1 MNLRSIVLPVLAV
14 AGLVATVAA
23 VKKMEFRTLDVPI
36 PVSPAPSP
44 FESRIAATG
53 LVEPLGG
60 VTYVDAADAGV
71 VGRVLV
77 AEGDRVKAGDTLWE
91 LDHARAEAEYGLAR
105 AELSVAE
112 AQFVDEQARLKALM
126 ESGAAEIVPQVE
138 RVAREQ
144 SAKVA
149 GARVQRA
156 AAQVDAALAQLHR
169 ETVRSPIDGTVLF
182 VDVRTGEYAPPGGR
196 RMAIGSID
204 PMQVRVDI
212 DEVEF
217 ARFAQGGKAQASLRG
232 VPGSSLP
239 LRFLRV
245 VPLVQPKR
253 TLTGEAAERID
264 TRVVQVIYEL
274 GKGTHTVQPGQVIDV
289 YIEVP
294 ASTD

>member
-1 MNLRSIVLPVLAV
+1 MNLRTIVLPVLAV

-23 VKKMEFRTLDVPI
+23 VKKMEFRTLDVPV

-71 VGRVLV
+71 VGRVAV
-77 AEGDRVKAGDTLWE
+77 AEGDAVKVGDILWE
-91 LDHARAEAEYGLAR
+91 LDHARTRAELGLAEAER
-105 AELSVAE
+105 AVAM
-112 AQFVDEQARLKALM
+112 AQLVDEEARLKALM
-126 ESGAAEIVPQVE
+126 ESGAAEVVPQVE

-149 GARVQRA
+149 AARVQRA
-156 AAQVDAALAQLHR
+156 DAQVQAAQAQLHR

-182 VDVRTGEYAPPGGR
+182 VDVRPGEYAPPGGR
-196 RMAIGSID
+196 RLAIGSSD

-212 DEVEF
+212 DEGEF

-239 LRFLRV
+239 LKFLRV

-274 GKGTHTVQPGQVIDV
+274 GQGTHRVQPGQVVDV

-294 ASTD
+294 DSVQ

>member
-126 ESGAAEIVPQVE
+126 ESGAADKVVRPYLVGAKNVGQ
-138 RVAREQ
+138 RV
-144 SAKVA
+144 
-149 GARVQRA
+149 
-156 AAQVDAALAQLHR
+156 
-169 ETVRSPIDGTVLF
+169 
-182 VDVRTGEYAPPGGR
+182 
-196 RMAIGSID
+196 
-204 PMQVRVDI
+204 
-212 DEVEF
+212 
-217 ARFAQGGKAQASLRG
+217 RG
-232 VPGSSLP
+232 VKHDGLQRPWEVCCSCS
-239 LRFLRV
+239 R
-245 VPLVQPKR
+245 QQ
-253 TLTGEAAERID
+253 AHAEDIR
-264 TRVVQVIYEL
+264 R
-274 GKGTHTVQPGQVIDV
+274 
-289 YIEVP
+289 
-294 ASTD
+294 

>member
-60 VTYVDAADAGV
+60 VTYVDAAEAGV

-274 GKGTHTVQPGQVIDV
+274 GKGTHTVQPGQVVDV

>member
-1 MNLRSIVLPVLAV
+1 MNLRTIVLPVLAV

-23 VKKMEFRTLDVPI
+23 VKKMEFRTLDVPV
-36 PVSPAPSP
+36 PVTPAPSP

-71 VGRVLV
+71 VGRVAV
-77 AEGDRVKAGDTLWE
+77 AEGDAVKAGDILWE
-91 LDHARAEAEYGLAR
+91 LDHASTRAELGLAEAER
-105 AELSVAE
+105 AVAM
-112 AQFVDEQARLKALM
+112 AQLVDEEARLKALM
-126 ESGAAEIVPQVE
+126 ESGAAEVVPQVE
-138 RVAREQ
+138 RVVREQ
-144 SAKVA
+144 STKVA
-149 GARVQRA
+149 SARVQRA
-156 AAQVDAALAQLHR
+156 AAQVEAAQAQLQR

-182 VDVRTGEYAPPGGR
+182 VDVRPGEYAPPGGR

-217 ARFAQGGKAQASLRG
+217 ARFAQAGEAQASLRG

-239 LRFLRV
+239 LTFLRV

-274 GKGTHTVQPGQVIDV
+274 GRGTHRVQPGQVVDV

-294 ASTD
+294 DSVQ

>member
-60 VTYVDAADAGV
+60 VTYVDAAEAGV

-126 ESGAAEIVPQVE
+126 ESGAADIVPQVE

-274 GKGTHTVQPGQVIDV
+274 GKGTHTVQPGQVVDV

>member
-1 MNLRSIVLPVLAV
+1 MNLRTIVLPVLAV

-23 VKKMEFRTLDVPI
+23 VKKMEFRTLDVPV
-36 PVSPAPSP
+36 PVTPAPSP

-71 VGRVLV
+71 VGRVAV
-77 AEGDRVKAGDTLWE
+77 AEGDAVKAGDILWE
-91 LDHARAEAEYGLAR
+91 LDHASTRAGLGLAEAER
-105 AELSVAE
+105 AVAM
-112 AQFVDEQARLKALM
+112 AQLVDEEARLKALM
-126 ESGAAEIVPQVE
+126 ESGAAEVVPQVE
-138 RVAREQ
+138 RVVREQ
-144 SAKVA
+144 STKVA
-149 GARVQRA
+149 SARVQRA
-156 AAQVDAALAQLHR
+156 AAQVEAAQAQLQR

-182 VDVRTGEYAPPGGR
+182 VDVRPGEYAPPGGR

-217 ARFAQGGKAQASLRG
+217 ARFAQAGKAQASLRG

-239 LRFLRV
+239 LTFLRV

-274 GKGTHTVQPGQVIDV
+274 GRGTHRVQPGQVVDV

-294 ASTD
+294 DSVQ

>member
-23 VKKMEFRTLDVPI
+23 VKKMEFRTLDVPV

-71 VGRVLV
+71 VGRVDV
-77 AEGDRVKAGDTLWE
+77 AEGDSVKAGDVLWE
-91 LDHARAEAEYGLAR
+91 LDHARTKAELGLAEAER
-105 AELSVAE
+105 AVAM
-112 AQFVDEQARLKALM
+112 AQLVDEEARLKALM
-126 ESGAAEIVPQVE
+126 ESGAAEVVPQVE

-149 GARVQRA
+149 AARVQRA
-156 AAQVDAALAQLHR
+156 DAQVQAAQAQLHR

-182 VDVRTGEYAPPGGR
+182 VDVRPGEYAPPGGR

-239 LRFLRV
+239 LTFLRV

-274 GKGTHTVQPGQVIDV
+274 GQGTHRVQPGQVVDV

-294 ASTD
+294 DTAQ

>member
-217 ARFAQGGKAQASLRG
+217 ARFAEGGKAQASLRG

-274 GKGTHTVQPGQVIDV
+274 GKGTHTVQPGQVVDV

>member
-1 MNLRSIVLPVLAV
+1 MNLRTIVLPVLAV

-23 VKKMEFRTLDVPI
+23 VKKMEFRTLDVPV

-71 VGRVLV
+71 VGRVAV
-77 AEGDRVKAGDTLWE
+77 AEGDAVKVGDILWE
-91 LDHARAEAEYGLAR
+91 LDHARTRAELGLAEAER
-105 AELSVAE
+105 AVAM
-112 AQFVDEQARLKALM
+112 AQLVDEEARLKALM
-126 ESGAAEIVPQVE
+126 ESGAAEVVPQVE

-149 GARVQRA
+149 AARVQRSDA
-156 AAQVDAALAQLHR
+156 QVQAAQAQLHR

-182 VDVRTGEYAPPGGR
+182 VDVRPGEYAPPGGR
-196 RMAIGSID
+196 RLAIGSID

-239 LRFLRV
+239 LKFLRV

-274 GKGTHTVQPGQVIDV
+274 GQGTHRVQPGQVVDV

-294 ASTD
+294 DSVQ

>member
-23 VKKMEFRTLDVPI
+23 VKKMEFRTLDVPV

-71 VGRVLV
+71 VGRVAV
-77 AEGDRVKAGDTLWE
+77 AEGDSVKAGDVLWE
-91 LDHARAEAEYGLAR
+91 LDHARTKAELGLAEAER
-105 AELSVAE
+105 AVAM
-112 AQFVDEQARLKALM
+112 AQLVDEQARLKALV
-126 ESGAAEIVPQVE
+126 ESGAAEVVPQVE

-149 GARVQRA
+149 AARVQRA
-156 AAQVDAALAQLHR
+156 EAQVEAAQAQLHR

-182 VDVRTGEYAPPGGR
+182 VDVRPGEYAPPGGR

-274 GKGTHTVQPGQVIDV
+274 GQGTHRVQPGQVVDV

-294 ASTD
+294 DTAQ

>member
-156 AAQVDAALAQLHR
+156 AAQIDAALAQLHR

-274 GKGTHTVQPGQVIDV
+274 GKGTHTVQPGQVVDV

>member
-1 MNLRSIVLPVLAV
+1 MNLRSIVLPVLAI

-60 VTYVDAADAGV
+60 VIYVDAADAGV

-217 ARFAQGGKAQASLRG
+217 ARFAEGGKAQASLRG

-274 GKGTHTVQPGQVIDV
+274 GKGTHTVQPGQVVDV

>member
-23 VKKMEFRTLDVPI
+23 VKKMEFRTLDVPV

-71 VGRVLV
+71 VGRVAV
-77 AEGDRVKAGDTLWE
+77 AEGDSVKAGDVLWE
-91 LDHARAEAEYGLAR
+91 LDHARTKAELGLAEAER
-105 AELSVAE
+105 AVAM
-112 AQFVDEQARLKALM
+112 AQLVDEQARLKALM
-126 ESGAAEIVPQVE
+126 ESGAAEVVPQVE

-149 GARVQRA
+149 AARVQRA
-156 AAQVDAALAQLHR
+156 DAQVEAAQAQLHR

-182 VDVRTGEYAPPGGR
+182 VDVRPGEYAPPGGR

-274 GKGTHTVQPGQVIDV
+274 GQGTHRVQPGQVVDV

-294 ASTD
+294 DTAQ

>member
-60 VTYVDAADAGV
+60 VTYVDAAEAGV

-126 ESGAAEIVPQVE
+126 ESGAADIVPQ
-138 RVAREQ
+138 VAREQ

-274 GKGTHTVQPGQVIDV
+274 GKGTHTVQPGQVVDV

>member
-1 MNLRSIVLPVLAV
+1 MNLRTIVLPVLAV

-23 VKKMEFRTLDVPI
+23 VKKMEFRTLDVPV

-71 VGRVLV
+71 VGRVAV
-77 AEGDRVKAGDTLWE
+77 AEGDAVKVGDILWE
-91 LDHARAEAEYGLAR
+91 LDHARTRAELGLAEAER
-105 AELSVAE
+105 AVAM
-112 AQFVDEQARLKALM
+112 AQLVDEEARLKALM
-126 ESGAAEIVPQVE
+126 ESGAAEVVPQVE

-149 GARVQRA
+149 AARVQRA
-156 AAQVDAALAQLHR
+156 DAQVQAAQAQLHR

-182 VDVRTGEYAPPGGR
+182 VDVRPGEYAPPGGR

-239 LRFLRV
+239 LKFLRV

-274 GKGTHTVQPGQVIDV
+274 GQGTHRVQPGQVVDV

-294 ASTD
+294 DSVQ

>member
-60 VTYVDAADAGV
+60 VTYVDAAEAGV

-232 VPGSSLP
+232 GPGSSLP

-274 GKGTHTVQPGQVIDV
+274 GKGTHTVQPGQVVDV

>member
-1 MNLRSIVLPVLAV
+1 MNLRTIVLPVLAV

-23 VKKMEFRTLDVPI
+23 VKKMEFRTLDVPV
-36 PVSPAPSP
+36 PVTPAPSP

-71 VGRVLV
+71 VGRVAV
-77 AEGDRVKAGDTLWE
+77 AEGDAVKAGDILWE
-91 LDHARAEAEYGLAR
+91 LDHASTRAELGLAEAER
-105 AELSVAE
+105 AVAM
-112 AQFVDEQARLKALM
+112 AQLVDEEARLKALM
-126 ESGAAEIVPQVE
+126 ESGAAEVVPQVE
-138 RVAREQ
+138 RVVREQ
-144 SAKVA
+144 STKVA
-149 GARVQRA
+149 SARVQRA
-156 AAQVDAALAQLHR
+156 AAQVEAAQAQLQR

-182 VDVRTGEYAPPGGR
+182 VDVRPGEYAPPGGR

-217 ARFAQGGKAQASLRG
+217 ARFAQAGKAQASLRG

-239 LRFLRV
+239 LTFLRV

-274 GKGTHTVQPGQVIDV
+274 GRGTHRVQPGQVVDV

-294 ASTD
+294 DSVQ

>member
-156 AAQVDAALAQLHR
+156 SAQVDAALAQLHR

-182 VDVRTGEYAPPGGR
+182 VDVRAGEYAPPGGR

-217 ARFAQGGKAQASLRG
+217 ARFAEGGKAQASLRG

-274 GKGTHTVQPGQVIDV
+274 GKGTHTVQPGQVVDV

-294 ASTD
+294 AATD

>member
-1 MNLRSIVLPVLAV
+1 MNLRTIVLPVLAV

-23 VKKMEFRTLDVPI
+23 VKKMEFRTLDVPV

-71 VGRVLV
+71 VGRVAV
-77 AEGDRVKAGDTLWE
+77 AEGDAVKVGDILWE
-91 LDHARAEAEYGLAR
+91 LDHARTRAELGLAEAER
-105 AELSVAE
+105 AVAM
-112 AQFVDEQARLKALM
+112 AQLVDEEARLKALM
-126 ESGAAEIVPQVE
+126 ESGAAEVVPQVE

-149 GARVQRA
+149 AARVQRA
-156 AAQVDAALAQLHR
+156 DAQVQAAQAQLHR

-182 VDVRTGEYAPPGGR
+182 VDVRPGEYAPPGGR
-196 RMAIGSID
+196 RLAIGSID

-239 LRFLRV
+239 LKFLRV

-274 GKGTHTVQPGQVIDV
+274 GQGTHRVQPGQVVDV

-294 ASTD
+294 DSVQ

>member
-126 ESGAAEIVPQVE
+126 ESGAADIVPQVE

-217 ARFAQGGKAQASLRG
+217 ARFAEGGKAQASLRG

-274 GKGTHTVQPGQVIDV
+274 GKGTHTVQPGQVVDV

>member
-1 MNLRSIVLPVLAV
+1 MNLRSVVLPVLAV

-23 VKKMEFRTLDVPI
+23 VKKMEFRTLDVP
-36 PVSPAPSP
+36 VLLTPAPSP

-60 VTYVDAADAGV
+60 VIYADAADAGV
-71 VGRVLV
+71 VGRVAV
-77 AEGDRVKAGDTLWE
+77 AEGDAVKVGDILWE
-91 LDHARAEAEYGLAR
+91 LDHTRTKAELGLAEAER
-105 AELSVAE
+105 MVAE
-112 AQFVDEQARLKALM
+112 AQLVDEEVRLRALM
-126 ESGAAEIVPQVE
+126 ESGASEILPQVE

-144 SAKVA
+144 SVKVA
-149 GARVQRA
+149 VARLQRA
-156 AAQVDAALAQLHR
+156 TAQVDASRAQLQR
-169 ETVRSPIDGTVLF
+169 ETVHSPIDGTVLF
-182 VDVRTGEYAPPGGR
+182 VDVRAGEYAPPGGR
-196 RMAIGSID
+196 RLAIGSID

-217 ARFAQGGKAQASLRG
+217 ARFAKGGKAQASLRG

-239 LRFLRV
+239 LTFLRV

-274 GKGTHTVQPGQVIDV
+274 GQGTHRVQPGQVVDV
-289 YIEVP
+289 YIAVP
-294 ASTD
+294 DTMQ

>member
-23 VKKMEFRTLDVPI
+23 VRKMQFRTLDVPI

-126 ESGAAEIVPQVE
+126 ESGAAEVLPQVE

-217 ARFAQGGKAQASLRG
+217 ARFAEGGKAQASLRG

-274 GKGTHTVQPGQVIDV
+274 GKGTHTVQPGQVVDV

>member
-1 MNLRSIVLPVLAV
+1 MNLRTIVLPVLAV

-23 VKKMEFRTLDVPI
+23 VKKMEFRTLDVPV
-36 PVSPAPSP
+36 PVTPAPSP

-71 VGRVLV
+71 VGRVAV
-77 AEGDRVKAGDTLWE
+77 AEGDAVKAGDILWE
-91 LDHARAEAEYGLAR
+91 LDHASTRAELGLAEAER
-105 AELSVAE
+105 AVAM
-112 AQFVDEQARLKALM
+112 AQLVDEEARLKALM
-126 ESGAAEIVPQVE
+126 ESGAAEVVPQVE
-138 RVAREQ
+138 RVVREQ
-144 SAKVA
+144 STKVA
-149 GARVQRA
+149 SARVQRA
-156 AAQVDAALAQLHR
+156 AAQVEAAQAQLQR

-182 VDVRTGEYAPPGGR
+182 VDVRPGEYAPPGGR
-196 RMAIGSID
+196 RMAIGSIE

-217 ARFAQGGKAQASLRG
+217 ARFAQAGKAQASLRG

-239 LRFLRV
+239 LTFLRV

-274 GKGTHTVQPGQVIDV
+274 GRGTHRVQPGQVVDV

-294 ASTD
+294 DSVQ

>member
-60 VTYVDAADAGV
+60 VTYVDAAEAGV

-126 ESGAAEIVPQVE
+126 ESGAADILPQVE

-274 GKGTHTVQPGQVIDV
+274 GKGTHTVQPGQVVDV

>member
-60 VTYVDAADAGV
+60 VIYVDAADAGV

-126 ESGAAEIVPQVE
+126 ESGAADIVPQVE

-274 GKGTHTVQPGQVIDV
+274 GKGTHTVQPGQVVDV

>member
-1 MNLRSIVLPVLAV
+1 MNLRTIVLPALAV
-14 AGLVATVAA
+14 AGLAATVAA
-23 VKKMEFRTLDVPI
+23 VKKMEFRTLDVPV
-36 PVSPAPSP
+36 PVTPAPSP
-44 FESRIAATG
+44 FETRIAATG

-60 VTYVDAADAGV
+60 VTYADAADAGV
-71 VGRVLV
+71 IGRVAV
-77 AEGDRVKAGDTLWE
+77 AEGDVVKAGDVLWE
-91 LDHARAEAEYGLAR
+91 LDHARTKAELGLAEAER
-105 AELSVAE
+105 AVAM
-112 AQFVDEQARLKALM
+112 AQLVDEQARLKALM
-126 ESGAAEIVPQVE
+126 ESGAAEVVPQVE

-149 GARVQRA
+149 AARVQRA
-156 AAQVDAALAQLHR
+156 DAQVEAAQAQLQR

-182 VDVRTGEYAPPGGR
+182 VDVRAGEYAPPGGR

-274 GKGTHTVQPGQVIDV
+274 GQGTHRVQPGQVVDV

-294 ASTD
+294 DTAQ

>member
-1 MNLRSIVLPVLAV
+1 MNLRTIVLPVLAV

-217 ARFAQGGKAQASLRG
+217 ARFAEGGKAQASLRG

-274 GKGTHTVQPGQVIDV
+274 GKGTHTVQPGQVVDV

>member
-182 VDVRTGEYAPPGGR
+182 VDVRTGEFAPPGGR

-217 ARFAQGGKAQASLRG
+217 ARFAEGGKAQASLRG

-274 GKGTHTVQPGQVIDV
+274 GKGTHTVQPGQVVDV

>member
-1 MNLRSIVLPVLAV
+1 MNLRTIVLPVLAV

-23 VKKMEFRTLDVPI
+23 VKKMEFRTREVPI

-71 VGRVLV
+71 VGRVAV
-77 AEGDRVKAGDTLWE
+77 AEGDAVKVGDILWE
-91 LDHARAEAEYGLAR
+91 LDHARTRAELGLAEAER
-105 AELSVAE
+105 AVAM
-112 AQFVDEQARLKALM
+112 AQLVDEEARLKALM
-126 ESGAAEIVPQVE
+126 ESGAAEVVPQVE

-149 GARVQRA
+149 AARVQRSDA
-156 AAQVDAALAQLHR
+156 QVQAAQAQLHR

-182 VDVRTGEYAPPGGR
+182 VDVRPGEYAPPGGR
-196 RMAIGSID
+196 RLAIGSID

-239 LRFLRV
+239 LTFLRV

-274 GKGTHTVQPGQVIDV
+274 GRGTHRVQPGQVVDV

-294 ASTD
+294 DTVQ

>member
-126 ESGAAEIVPQVE
+126 ESGAADIVPQVE

-274 GKGTHTVQPGQVIDV
+274 GKGTHTVQPGQVVDV

>member
-1 MNLRSIVLPVLAV
+1 MNLRTIVLPVLAV

-23 VKKMEFRTLDVPI
+23 VKKMEFRTLDVPV

-71 VGRVLV
+71 VGRVAV
-77 AEGDRVKAGDTLWE
+77 AEGDAVKVGDILWE
-91 LDHARAEAEYGLAR
+91 LDHARTRAELGLAEAER
-105 AELSVAE
+105 AVAM
-112 AQFVDEQARLKALM
+112 AQLVDEEARLKALM
-126 ESGAAEIVPQVE
+126 ESGAAEVVPQVE

-149 GARVQRA
+149 AARVQRA
-156 AAQVDAALAQLHR
+156 DAQVQAAQAQLHR

-182 VDVRTGEYAPPGGR
+182 VDVRPGEYAPPGGR

-239 LRFLRV
+239 LKFLRV

-274 GKGTHTVQPGQVIDV
+274 GKGTHIVQPGQVVDV

-294 ASTD
+294 DSVQ

>member
-1 MNLRSIVLPVLAV
+1 MNLRTIVLPVLAV

-23 VKKMEFRTLDVPI
+23 VKKMEFRTLDVPV

-71 VGRVLV
+71 VGRVAV
-77 AEGDRVKAGDTLWE
+77 AEGDAVKVGDILWE
-91 LDHARAEAEYGLAR
+91 LDHARTRAELGLAEAER
-105 AELSVAE
+105 AVAM
-112 AQFVDEQARLKALM
+112 AQLVDEEARLKALM
-126 ESGAAEIVPQVE
+126 ESGAAEVVPQVE

-149 GARVQRA
+149 AARVQRA
-156 AAQVDAALAQLHR
+156 DAQVQAAQAQLHR

-182 VDVRTGEYAPPGGR
+182 VDVRPGEYAPPGGR
-196 RMAIGSID
+196 RLAIGSSD

-239 LRFLRV
+239 LKFLRV

-274 GKGTHTVQPGQVIDV
+274 GQGTHRVQPGQVVDV

-294 ASTD
+294 DSVQ

>member
-1 MNLRSIVLPVLAV
+1 
-14 AGLVATVAA
+14 
-23 VKKMEFRTLDVPI
+23 
-36 PVSPAPSP
+36 
-44 FESRIAATG
+44 
-53 LVEPLGG
+53 
-60 VTYVDAADAGV
+60 VTYVDAAEAGV

-274 GKGTHTVQPGQVIDV
+274 GKGTHTVQPGQVVDV

>member
-1 MNLRSIVLPVLAV
+1 MNLRTIVLPVLAL
-14 AGLVATVAA
+14 AGLAATVAA

-71 VGRVLV
+71 IGRVLV

-91 LDHARAEAEYGLAR
+91 LDHARTEAEYGLAR

-112 AQFVDEQARLKALM
+112 AQFVDEQARLKALL
-126 ESGAAEIVPQVE
+126 ESGAAEVVPQVE

-156 AAQVDAALAQLHR
+156 SAQVDAALAQLHR

-182 VDVRTGEYAPPGGR
+182 VDVRAGEYAPPGGR

-274 GKGTHTVQPGQVIDV
+274 GKGTHTVQPGQVVDV

>member
-126 ESGAAEIVPQVE
+126 ESGAADILPQVE

-274 GKGTHTVQPGQVIDV
+274 GKGTHTVQPGQVVDV

>member
-1 MNLRSIVLPVLAV
+1 MNLRTIVLPVLAV

-23 VKKMEFRTLDVPI
+23 VKKMEFRTLDVPV

-71 VGRVLV
+71 VGRVAV
-77 AEGDRVKAGDTLWE
+77 AEGDAVKVGDILWE
-91 LDHARAEAEYGLAR
+91 LDHARTRAELGLAEAER
-105 AELSVAE
+105 AVAM
-112 AQFVDEQARLKALM
+112 AQLVDEEARLKALM
-126 ESGAAEIVPQVE
+126 ESGAAEVVPQVE

-149 GARVQRA
+149 AARVQRSDA
-156 AAQVDAALAQLHR
+156 QVQAAQAQLHR

-182 VDVRTGEYAPPGGR
+182 VDVRPGEYAPPGGR
-196 RMAIGSID
+196 RLAIGSID

-239 LRFLRV
+239 LKFLRV

-274 GKGTHTVQPGQVIDV
+274 GQGTHRVQPGQVVDV

-294 ASTD
+294 DTAQ